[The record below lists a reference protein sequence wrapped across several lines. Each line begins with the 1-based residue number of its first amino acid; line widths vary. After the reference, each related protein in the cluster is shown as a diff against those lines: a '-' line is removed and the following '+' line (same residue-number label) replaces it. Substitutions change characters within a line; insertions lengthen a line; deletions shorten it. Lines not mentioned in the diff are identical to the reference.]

1 MTNAMCVP
9 VRVMA
14 SDIDTF
20 NRSAVSATTDLDNG
34 LVFQLLTQDTTAAN
48 GEKEVWF
55 ATVPTT
61 ANGGLKN
68 LWMSWSPEVVEVVS
82 GSNHFKGIDND
93 PQHFTNI
100 EGEVFDA
107 FMPQVGDLITLTADA
122 LGGTKASASYVQV
135 DATNNVYKLTWNTTG
150 TLAGL
155 SLKYVE
161 TTSISKGTAGAI
173 SETQSVVAYKF
184 QVASIA

>member
-1 MTNAMCVP
+1 MTNAMCLP
-9 VRVMA
+9 VKIMA
-14 SDIDTF
+14 SDIDSF
-20 NRSAVSATTDLDNG
+20 NRSAVSASTDVDNG
-34 LVFQLLTQDTTAAN
+34 LVFQLLTQSTAAT
-48 GEKEVWF
+48 GKGEVWL

-61 ANGGLKN
+61 ANSGLKN

-82 GSNHFKGIDND
+82 GSNVFKGIDND

-107 FMPQVGDLITLTADA
+107 FMPQIGDIITLTSDA
-122 LGGTKASASYVQV
+122 LGGTKASALYVQV

-155 SLKYVE
+155 SLKYIE
-161 TTSISKGTAGAI
+161 TTSISKPTAGAI
-173 SETQSVVAYKF
+173 SESQSVTAYKF